1 MKLAR
6 GSHVEPLLPV
16 RLAIGFPQPGHQSHP
31 WPEESYRPCGPW
43 YLAQRTG
50 PILKLNGKVIWSLFL
65 SVGVTHGTDGSGIPC
80 RFALGGGSHHGPRG
94 DRPMGRWTGSL
105 V

>member
-65 SVGVTHGTDGSGIPC
+65 SGYP
-80 RFALGGGSHHGPRG
+80 
-94 DRPMGRWTGSL
+94 DRPWKRDTLPYSRSRHESATPGLPANSL
-105 V
+105 PWQRVP

>member
-65 SVGVTHGTDGSGIPC
+65 IRYKLELKD
-80 RFALGGGSHHGPRG
+80 
-94 DRPMGRWTGSL
+94 
-105 V
+105 

>member
-50 PILKLNGKVIWSLFL
+50 PILKLTGKVIWSLFL
-65 SVGVTHGTDGSGIPC
+65 RNEVQLTYPFGKAACATTLDKQSMKWDSYLVAIP
-80 RFALGGGSHHGPRG
+80 
-94 DRPMGRWTGSL
+94 
-105 V
+105 

>member
-65 SVGVTHGTDGSGIPC
+65 SIPLAAPSYL
-80 RFALGGGSHHGPRG
+80 R
-94 DRPMGRWTGSL
+94 DRRTEMAPERL
-105 V
+105 YP

>member
-65 SVGVTHGTDGSGIPC
+65 S
-80 RFALGGGSHHGPRG
+80 RFSLARTSLLPIEPPFDTPPIGMAYG
-94 DRPMGRWTGSL
+94 D
-105 V
+105 